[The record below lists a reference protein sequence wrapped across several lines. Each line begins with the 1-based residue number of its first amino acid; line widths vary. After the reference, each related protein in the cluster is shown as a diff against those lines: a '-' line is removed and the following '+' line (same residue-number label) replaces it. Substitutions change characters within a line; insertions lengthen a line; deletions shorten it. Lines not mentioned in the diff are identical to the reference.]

1 MRWSLRVPVFFLV
14 LGLGCALLGRGGPL
28 EAQTGA
34 EETTLDRVETLMDG
48 GRLEAA
54 RSLLEVWWESEWGGA
69 EWENRQRGLWLRA
82 LLTVDPAMA
91 EVDFQRLVLEYPA
104 GPFADDALHRLG
116 LWAVSRGDLQ
126 DARNHFTTLARDY
139 PGSPYRQEAR
149 VWLRDRAGATRL
161 TSPPSSGDDAP
172 SDPDASGQEA
182 PGGPVSVQLGAFRSL
197 ERARTLLRRVQEA
210 GFEPRLVI
218 VPGSELYRVRLGRFG
233 GRPRAEALARELAEG
248 GFESTIVT
256 DAQSEEEVR

>member
-1 MRWSLRVPVFFLV
+1 VRWSLRVPVFFLV
-14 LGLGCALLGRGGPL
+14 LGFGWALFGGGAPLG
-28 EAQTGA
+28 AQTGA
-34 EETTLDRVETLMDG
+34 EETTLDRVEALMDG

-54 RSLLEVWWESEWGGA
+54 RSLLEAWWESEWGGG
-69 EWENRQRGLWLRA
+69 EWESRQRGLWLRA

-126 DARNHFTTLARDY
+126 DARSHFTTLARDY

-149 VWLRDRAGATRL
+149 AWLREHAGATRL
-161 TSPPSSGDDAP
+161 PSPPSPGEVAP
-172 SDPDASGQEA
+172 SDPDVSGQVA
-182 PGGPVSVQLGAFRSL
+182 SGGPVSVQLGAFRSL
-197 ERARTLLRRVQEA
+197 ERARTLSRRVQEA
-210 GFEPRLVI
+210 GFEPRLVT
-218 VPGSELYRVRLGRFG
+218 VPGSDLYRVRLGRFD
-233 GRPRAEALARELAEG
+233 GRPPAEALARELAGE

-256 DAQSEEEVR
+256 DARSEEEVR